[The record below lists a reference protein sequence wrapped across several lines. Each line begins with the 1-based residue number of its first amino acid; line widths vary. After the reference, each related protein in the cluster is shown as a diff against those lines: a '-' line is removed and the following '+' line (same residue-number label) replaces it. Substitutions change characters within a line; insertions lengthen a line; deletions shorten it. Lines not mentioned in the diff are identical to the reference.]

1 MGINGVVKFV
11 DFYVIDC
18 NIPILLGYEFLND
31 RSIKS
36 FQFHKNKLT
45 LNRKINNK
53 YFKTIFKFAD
63 NHEPNTYSANKT
75 EFLNKKDN
83 SITENKIQ
91 LVEKLGITIN
101 KKSEPEHLDK
111 VCDLIMD
118 YKDIFGSECEKL
130 GKFPSEVPILTVP
143 GKSIYVKQH
152 AIAAAYKLA
161 VISEIKNMLQMG
173 VIEKCDNTNGWNS
186 PIFAVPKNTVKCA

>member
-1 MGINGVVKFV
+1 MKFV

-31 RSIKS
+31 GSIKS

-53 YFKTIFKFAD
+53 YFKTIFKFTD
-63 NHEPNTYSANKT
+63 NHKSETYSANGI
-75 EFLNKKDN
+75 EISNNKDET
-83 SITENKIQ
+83 ITDNKIQ
-91 LVEKLGITIN
+91 LVENLGITIN
-101 KKSEPEHLDK
+101 KKSEPEHLNK
-111 VCDLIMD
+111 VCDLILD
-118 YKDIFGSECEKL
+118 YKDIFSSECEKL
-130 GKFPSEVPILTVP
+130 GKFPSEVPILTEP

-161 VISEIKNMLQMG
+161 VS
-173 VIEKCDNTNGWNS
+173 S
-186 PIFAVPKNTVKCA
+186 